1 MSKNNFFFKIF
12 TLFPSLKKNYFKLI
26 FISIFCSFLDL
37 ISIGMVAPIVGLV
50 MEPNFI
56 DKLPYFQLY
65 YEYIDEKNILNYLL
79 FFFLTSFFFK
89 SILSYQIFKKIFKY
103 CYTEQSILRQKI
115 LKLYLEAPFQT
126 FLKKDFQSKYASLTE
141 LTRISSEDAL
151 INFLRISSD
160 SVILLFIFF
169 FFLFLNFKIT
179 FVLFLFFIS
188 LFLCYKFFLKK
199 KIYHIGKDSIQSLKN
214 IIKNS
219 ETTLNSLKEIKV
231 FQKESFFIERMKLS
245 SDLFSTAMTRR
256 IMLSYFPKYLI
267 EVLFVTI
274 IVLSIYFLGLESDSK
289 NILPLIATMI
299 IAILRIAPLI
309 FQLLGSISLLWN
321 SAYAIDEVLKIQ
333 SEDFFINSKKI
344 IKKEN
349 KSFTFFN
356 STIKFK
362 NFSFKYNKNPIFK
375 DLSFEIKKKKIFG
388 IFGESGSGKTTLIH
402 LIIGLLKVQNGTISV
417 DKKIISNKS
426 YSLIGSVAYIPQD
439 PILLDESIK
448 DNIIFDN
455 KFESLKFKNVV
466 KMAYLSKFIDQLPNK
481 ENSKIGHMGS
491 LISGGQRQRIAIAR
505 ALYADKSILIL
516 DEPTSSLDIN
526 SKNKILNTIKE
537 ISINKTLIIISHDLS
552 LKRICNNVIEI

>member
-1 MSKNNFFFKIF
+1 
-12 TLFPSLKKNYFKLI
+12 
-26 FISIFCSFLDL
+26 
-37 ISIGMVAPIVGLV
+37 
-50 MEPNFI
+50 
-56 DKLPYFQLY
+56 
-65 YEYIDEKNILNYLL
+65 
-79 FFFLTSFFFK
+79 
-89 SILSYQIFKKIFKY
+89 
-103 CYTEQSILRQKI
+103 LRQKI
-115 LKLYLEAPFQT
+115 LKLFLESSFQT
-126 FLKKDFQSKYASLTE
+126 FLKKDFQSKYVSLTE
-141 LTRISSEDAL
+141 LTRVSSEDAL
-151 INFLRISSD
+151 INFLRMSSD
-160 SVILLFIFF
+160 MVILLFIFI
-169 FFLFLNFKIT
+169 FFLYLNFQIT
-179 FVLFLFFIS
+179 FVLLLLFIF

-219 ETTLNSLKEIKV
+219 ETTLNALKEIKV
-231 FQKESFFIERMKLS
+231 FQKENFFIERMKLS
-245 SDLFSTAMTRR
+245 SDLFSLAMTRR
-256 IMLSYFPKYLI
+256 IMMGYFPKYLI

-274 IVLSIYFLGLESDSK
+274 IIVSIYFLGMELDSK
-289 NILPLIATMI
+289 KILPLVATMI

-309 FQLLGSISLLWN
+309 FQVLGSISLLWN

-417 DKKIISNKS
+417 DKKIVSNKS

>member
-65 YEYIDEKNILNYLL
+65 YEYVDEKNILNYLL

-199 KIYHIGKDSIQSLKN
+199 KIYHIGKDTIQSLKN

-245 SDLFSTAMTRR
+245 SDFFSSAMTRR

-321 SAYAIDEVLKIQ
+321 SAYAIDEVLKIKNK
-333 SEDFFINSKKI
+333 DYFINPKKI
-344 IKKEN
+344 EKN
-349 KSFTFFN
+349 KSNLLTFFN
-356 STIKFK
+356 SKIQFK
-362 NFSFKYNKNPIFK
+362 NISFNYTDNLIFK
-375 DLSFEIKKKKIFG
+375 NISFEIRKKKIFG

-402 LIIGLLKVQNGTISV
+402 LIIGLLKLQKGIILV
-417 DKKIISNKS
+417 DKKKIPNIS
-426 YSLIGSVAYIPQD
+426 YSLIGEVAYIPQD
-439 PILLDESIK
+439 SILLDESIR
-448 DNIIFDN
+448 DNIVFDN
-455 KFESLKFKNVV
+455 NFDSSKFENIIKMSYLHKF
-466 KMAYLSKFIDQLPNK
+466 LDRLPNK
-481 ENSKIGHMGS
+481 EHSRIGHMGS
-491 LISGGQRQRIAIAR
+491 FISGGQRQRIAIAR

-516 DEPTSSLDIN
+516 DEPTSSLDVI
-526 SKNKILNTIKE
+526 SKNKILNTIKK
-537 ISINKTLIIISHDLS
+537 ISKNKTVIIISHDLS
-552 LKRICNNVIEI
+552 LKKICNSFIEI